1 MKKINLLISM
11 ICAGVVFLA
20 VSNAS
25 ANSCFLATESGSSDN
40 CDSGEAQSSLPVH
53 ELTTT
58 SKAGTMGLCNN
69 VNAFAD
75 EKQAI
80 EYAKTHEYDLVAITK
95 KGCHV
100 PYCVYDSEFK
110 CRLKKSACCLSL
122 VNNECWHECAICTFN
137 KIGRE
142 FYPYASSSMER
153 CELVGSGG
161 MDYVSALYTS
171 TNTNKNY
178 KINGLRNLTP
188 LSDINDSIWFCDYE
202 AVNDIL
208 NYCSQEASNT
218 SYIVGHDEDSVLNVS
233 YLCINGSKLSLS
245 QDAVSFVN
253 EYGCPLSAVQCDESK
268 GYYNDEDICQRKSLN
283 NNPCSVVVTY
293 KGYGDSECWHTAK
306 RCSDFGHGD
315 YITGNYNSLTCPAGS
330 NTELQYYL
338 NKVTGKVVELNDKKC
353 GACEC
358 ISGTTRLSS
367 CNSLFYEVVS
377 NYFNSK
383 KVTGKTSSCDL
394 LGYSRTNPSGGN
406 CTACPYNATYWKCN

>member
-11 ICAGVVFLA
+11 ICAGVAFLA

-80 EYAKTHEYDLVAITK
+80 EYAKTHEYDLLRISISPR
-95 KGCHV
+95 CHV
-100 PYCVYDSEFK
+100 PYCVYNSEFK

-122 VNNECWHECAICTFN
+122 VNNECWHECDICTFN

-188 LSDINDSIWFCDYE
+188 LSDIDKSIWFCDYE

-218 SYIVGHDEDSVLNVS
+218 
-233 YLCINGSKLSLS
+233 
-245 QDAVSFVN
+245 
-253 EYGCPLSAVQCDESK
+253 
-268 GYYNDEDICQRKSLN
+268 
-283 NNPCSVVVTY
+283 
-293 KGYGDSECWHTAK
+293 
-306 RCSDFGHGD
+306 
-315 YITGNYNSLTCPAGS
+315 
-330 NTELQYYL
+330 
-338 NKVTGKVVELNDKKC
+338 
-353 GACEC
+353 
-358 ISGTTRLSS
+358 
-367 CNSLFYEVVS
+367 
-377 NYFNSK
+377 
-383 KVTGKTSSCDL
+383 
-394 LGYSRTNPSGGN
+394 
-406 CTACPYNATYWKCN
+406 